1 MMRTFTYDGTSSKS
15 MGIIVSGNNTYGGAV
30 RDVETVSIPG
40 RNGDIVIDHGRYKN
54 VTIVYSCM
62 TKTLSAAYE
71 AREWLA
77 MHMDRYYKLTDT
89 YASGE
94 YRMARV
100 SEAFDPTIDRRYG
113 TAFFEIHFDCD
124 PRRFLTDY
132 STGYT
137 VPANGS
143 TQIRNTTRNTAYPL
157 IQFDAPGNIVIAGR
171 GITVSGSYKIAVDC
185 DEMYAYY
192 DGVTGRVNYNGNLT
206 LDNGAWPVLAP
217 GYSKIV
223 NNTAKAITVYPRY
236 WRL

>member
-113 TAFFEIHFDCD
+113 TAMFEIHFDCD
-124 PRRFLTDY
+124 PRRFLTDG
-132 STGYT
+132 STGIKI
-137 VPANGS
+137 PANS
-143 TQIRNTTRNTAYPL
+143 KLSIRNTTRHTAYPL
-157 IQFDAPGNIVIAGR
+157 IQFNNPGSIVIAGR

-192 DGVTGRVNYNGNLT
+192 DGVTGRVNYNKNLK
-206 LDNGAWPVLAP
+206 LDNGAWPVLEP
-217 GYSKIV
+217 GYSEIS
-223 NNTAKAITVYPRY
+223 NNTAGTITVYPRY